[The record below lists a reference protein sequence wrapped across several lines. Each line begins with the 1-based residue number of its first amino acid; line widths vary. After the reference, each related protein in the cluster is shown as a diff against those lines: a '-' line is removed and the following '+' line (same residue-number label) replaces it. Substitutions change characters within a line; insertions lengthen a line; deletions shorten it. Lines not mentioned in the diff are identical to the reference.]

1 MGGLGAESV
10 VRLGPPK
17 TLGRLTTNGRGVG
30 KGRGTEDW
38 IPAEDAGMTA
48 GLPWRVGCWGV
59 VVRHGLPGTT
69 DRLTTNGWVP
79 AD

>member
-1 MGGLGAESV
+1 MFAHDVSNGGV

-38 IPAEDAGMTA
+38 IPAEDAGMTERGCDLA
-48 GLPWRVGCWGV
+48 GL
-59 VVRHGLPGTT
+59 L
-69 DRLTTNGWVP
+69 
-79 AD
+79 A